1 MLKEELTFERKRVVV
16 IIADFSAPV
25 IEGYAMA
32 WLKLCNNARE
42 YKNIIWKI
50 ENDRNNNNNVYVWCN
65 PDRKDEVVDFLT
77 GIVNC
82 YKDQEVIS
90 IGKVIDVSE
99 EVIGVPVYE
108 YKTTC
113 DSDDEQW
120 YEDIDHAISNWAAI
134 QEVFD

>member
-1 MLKEELTFERKRVVV
+1 MLKENLTFERKRAVV

-42 YKNIIWKI
+42 YKHIIWKI
-50 ENDRNNNNNVYVWCN
+50 ENDRNNNVCVWCN
-65 PDRKDEVVDFLT
+65 PDRKDEVVNFLT

-82 YKDQEVIS
+82 YKDQEVVQ
-90 IGKVIDVSE
+90 IGKVIDISE

-108 YKTTC
+108 YESTSKGG
-113 DSDDEQW
+113 SDEWED
-120 YEDIDHAISNWAAI
+120 DIDSAISNWMSI

>member
-1 MLKEELTFERKRVVV
+1 MLKEKLTFERKKAVV
-16 IIADFSAPV
+16 ITADFSAPV

-50 ENDRNNNNNVYVWCN
+50 ENDRNNKVYVWCN

-82 YKDQEVIS
+82 YKDEEVTP
-90 IGKVIDVSE
+90 IGKVIDISE

-108 YKTTC
+108 YESTG
-113 DSDDEQW
+113 DGGSNEW
-120 YEDIDHAISNWAAI
+120 ENDIESAISTWMDM

>member
-1 MLKEELTFERKRVVV
+1 MLKENLTFERKRAAV

-42 YKNIIWKI
+42 YKSIIWKI
-50 ENDRNNNNNVYVWCN
+50 ENDRSNKVCVWCD

-82 YKDQEVIS
+82 YKDQEVVP
-90 IGKVIDVSE
+90 IGKVIDISE

-108 YKTTC
+108 YESTSKGG
-113 DSDDEQW
+113 SDEWED
-120 YEDIDHAISNWAAI
+120 DIDSAISNWMSI
-134 QEVFD
+134 KEVFY